1 MGVGCGPEEEAR
13 RRERG
18 RGQRRQR
25 LLGFFVIPD
34 TWKTEEDT
42 LWGTSSVCLEV
53 IVKLVI
59 KMDDPDGVEK
69 SS

>member
-1 MGVGCGPEEEAR
+1 V
-13 RRERG
+13 
-18 RGQRRQR
+18 GQRRKRAGGKKGGGSGGRGCLDFLSSLIPRRQR
-25 LLGFFVIPD
+25 KIM
-34 TWKTEEDT
+34 